1 MNCATCTNSATRD
14 TSSPK
19 ADASRKAMVRAGM
32 VACTL
37 KNGGAT
43 YLHATR
49 ERQCAQFAPMD
60 ADKAAARL
68 KFFGVAA

>member
-19 ADASRKAMVRAGM
+19 ADASRKALVRAGM
-32 VACTL
+32 VACLL

-49 ERQCAQFAPMD
+49 ERECAQFAPMD